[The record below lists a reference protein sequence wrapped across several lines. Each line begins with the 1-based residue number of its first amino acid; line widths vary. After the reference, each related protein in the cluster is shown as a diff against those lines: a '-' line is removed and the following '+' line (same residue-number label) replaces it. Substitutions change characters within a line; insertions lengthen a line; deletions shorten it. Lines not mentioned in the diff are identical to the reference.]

1 MTEQEFYIWL
11 GKKLKSLRESKG
23 FTRREMQEK
32 IGINPNFLSN
42 IENYGHKISVYQL
55 NVLLEAMGMK
65 QADLFEDTEK
75 KTSSFLSRGVVSLAW
90 QQQDATSLLI
100 DSPDARAQN
109 GGKPTTLKAEEISF
123 LDMTRGLPETST
135 LTLESFDGDSMR
147 AGAEFRRVL

>member
-23 FTRREMQEK
+23 FTRREIQEK

-65 QADLFEDTEK
+65 QADLFEDTK
-75 KTSSFLSRGVVSLAW
+75 KKLHHFSLCEQRGF
-90 QQQDATSLLI
+90 DE
-100 DSPDARAQN
+100 R
-109 GGKPTTLKAEEISF
+109 
-123 LDMTRGLPETST
+123 RET
-135 LTLESFDGDSMR
+135 G
-147 AGAEFRRVL
+147 V